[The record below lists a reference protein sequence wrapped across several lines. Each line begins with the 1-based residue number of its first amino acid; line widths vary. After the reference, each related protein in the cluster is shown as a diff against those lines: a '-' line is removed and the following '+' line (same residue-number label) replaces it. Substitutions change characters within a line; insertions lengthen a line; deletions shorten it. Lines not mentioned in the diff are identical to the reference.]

1 MSFLGRPEVWVLI
14 ALALLFFGPKRLP
27 EMGSAIGKT
36 IKEFQHSMKD
46 TKAEVAPPAETPQI
60 TAAPLPAAPVVTAP
74 AATVIPAPTAT
85 VTPTPNVTT
94 APVVEATTVE

>member
-46 TKAEVAPPAETPQI
+46 TKTEVAPPVETAQI
-60 TAAPLPAAPVVTAP
+60 SAAPVTTAPVITAP
-74 AATVIPAPTAT
+74 AATVTPAPTAT
-85 VTPTPNVTT
+85 VTPVSTVTT
-94 APVVEATTVE
+94 APVVEATVE